1 MKRLAGARALGVG
14 SLLAVGCCAAWAAGT
29 TLKASLDGVTISTD
43 IRMIDGRPYIPLGDA
58 AKAMEMSVVKKG
70 DTYGLVRA
78 GGANQLAGITGKL
91 AADIPSRD
99 WIFKVISAEQLT
111 DYTRLH
117 GADRQPIALQQAGD
131 VLVIVQCRLVN
142 RTNTTQEVSFD
153 TYSAGNTAV
162 TDDQRH
168 GFVPLAY
175 DSRSPNSATK
185 MLPGAAHE
193 FALIFSV
200 PSGTTVKDLIYT
212 VGVSDQD
219 KPTNFRVSLKP

>member
-14 SLLAVGCCAAWAAGT
+14 SLLAGICCVAWAAGASQ
-29 TLKASLDGVTISTD
+29 KASLDGVTISTD
-43 IRMIDGRPYIPLGDA
+43 IRMIDGRPYIPLADA
-58 AKAMEMSVVKKG
+58 AKAMDLSVVKKG

-99 WIFKVISAEQLT
+99 WTFRVISAEQVS

-117 GADRQPIALQQAGD
+117 GADRQSLAVQQAGD
-131 VLVIVQCRLVN
+131 VLIVVQCRLVN

-153 TYSAGNTAV
+153 TYSAGNTAI
-162 TDDQRH
+162 TDDLRH
-168 GFVPLAY
+168 GFVPVAY
-175 DSRSPNSATK
+175 DSRSPYSATK

-193 FALIFSV
+193 FALVFSV